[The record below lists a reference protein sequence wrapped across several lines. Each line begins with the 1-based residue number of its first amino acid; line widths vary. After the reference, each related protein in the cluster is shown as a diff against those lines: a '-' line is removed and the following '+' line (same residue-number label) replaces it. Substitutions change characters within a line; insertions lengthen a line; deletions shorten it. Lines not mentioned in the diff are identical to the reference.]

1 MNLRVKYFNPK
12 LQFKKCV
19 RCKKTYPR
27 DEDHFYKLNHRTTKG
42 SYKYYSYC
50 ITCEKDRKVEWRKQD
65 VESGNKKRRQQKYLS
80 TEKGYF
86 KELWQSCRKSTHGC
100 LFRNYEEFFECW
112 EDQKKI
118 YGTQCPY
125 LGIEMTRIKGLNKG
139 GRRHKATNTNISK
152 DRILSTL
159 PYGRDNLMFVSW
171 QANNMKGN
179 ITPFIARK
187 YLEFVDQRG
196 IIKHMMEIEDNKIL
210 KEHGD
215 YFEEVKSKKKVIKL
229 LNHADLHATDE
240 DDKSFF
246 AKELDKLRKSLSKDE
261 MKQFYEVAY
270 ASHKKEKQ
278 QKEEARQLIKLKH
291 EKKNETQ

>member
-1 MNLRVKYFNPK
+1 MSLRVKYVNSK
-12 LQFKKCV
+12 LQFKTCVKC
-19 RCKKTYPR
+19 KETYPR
-27 DEDHFYKLNHRTTKG
+27 DEDHFYRVKHPSMKN

-50 ITCEKDRKVEWRKQD
+50 IKCERERKKEWRKQD
-65 VESGNKKRRQQKYLS
+65 TKSGRKKQRQIKYLS
-80 TEKGYF
+80 TERGYF
-86 KELWQSCRKSTHGC
+86 KELWQSTKRSKHGC
-100 LFRNYEEFFECW
+100 LFKSFEEFFECW

-118 YGTQCPY
+118 YGTKCPY

>member
-1 MNLRVKYFNPK
+1 
-12 LQFKKCV
+12 
-19 RCKKTYPR
+19 
-27 DEDHFYKLNHRTTKG
+27 
-42 SYKYYSYC
+42 
-50 ITCEKDRKVEWRKQD
+50 
-65 VESGNKKRRQQKYLS
+65 
-80 TEKGYF
+80 
-86 KELWQSCRKSTHGC
+86 
-100 LFRNYEEFFECW
+100 
-112 EDQKKI
+112 
-118 YGTQCPY
+118 
-125 LGIEMTRIKGLNKG
+125 
-139 GRRHKATNTNISK
+139 
-152 DRILSTL
+152 
-159 PYGRDNLMFVSW
+159 MFVSW